1 MRIIASANQKGGCGK
16 TTTAINLSSSLS
28 LKGQKV
34 LLIDFDPQAHATMG
48 LNVKPSDLEKSIYD
62 VVTPVRNEPLGIE
75 DILIPV
81 RDNFDLAP
89 SNIILSAFEQELI
102 GLEGREDRLLQ
113 AIQPLADKYDY
124 IVIDCPPSIGH
135 LSFNALRA
143 AEEVIIPID
152 MSLFSLRGV
161 SKLLEIVIL
170 LKDKVGHDIRSRA
183 LITMFDRRTRYSR
196 IVLEKVKAEF
206 QSDVFETVIRYNIR
220 LRETADFGLPVGDY
234 DRHSIGHEDYENL
247 ADEVLRS
254 DAAGLHENPNVLTAP
269 QDILQKTDEFID
281 TSRELAKDESWAS
294 DMEEISE
301 SDLSASETEEF
312 SGNVQDVSEIEE
324 SYEEDLSASEMEEYS
339 EDEPQASELEE
350 LPTYSS
356 QSNYSQMIEAIAA
369 NSRDSF
375 LNDEEEI

>member
-339 EDEPQASELEE
+339 EDEPQDSELEE